1 MPADPLDAAF
11 GALAAAVAR
20 HYAAERALDPALAPV
35 IDPLLTA
42 LSRPRVEQRPQ
53 RATKPAAALLPA
65 AVAAAER
72 GPLAEIARAFALVE
86 PALAWTQNPNYSDAK
101 LGQGYMA
108 GYAYCDFLGQRGLM
122 ASDSLAMGVLILGPR
137 RLYPD
142 HSHPAAELYHVLSG
156 IALWSRDGGPFEARP
171 PGSAIH
177 HRPWDRHAMEVREE
191 TLFALYGWVGEVA
204 VAADLV
210 PAAGA

>member
-1 MPADPLDAAF
+1 LPAEPLEAAF
-11 GALAAAVAR
+11 GALSAAVAH
-20 HYAAERALDPALAPV
+20 HYEAELAREPALAPV
-35 IDPLLTA
+35 VGPLLAA
-42 LSRPRVEQRPQ
+42 LRRPRVEQRPP
-53 RATKPAAALLPA
+53 RTTKPACALLPA
-65 AVAAAER
+65 AVTAAER
-72 GPLAEIARAFALVE
+72 GPLGEIARAFALVE
-86 PALAWTQNPNYSDAK
+86 PALAWAQNPNYSDAK

-108 GYAYCDFLGQRGLM
+108 GYAYCDFLGPRGLM
-122 ASDSLAMGVLILGPR
+122 ASDSLAMGVLLLGPQ

-156 IALWSRDGGPFEARP
+156 TALWSREGGPFEARA

-191 TLFALYGWVGEVA
+191 TLFALYGWVGEIQ

-210 PAAGA
+210 PAARA